1 MADEDKIKRI
11 SASDQVFEALQSQ
24 ISSGVW
30 KVGDRLPSEG
40 ELAERYGVN
49 RLTVRV
55 ALQKLNALG
64 LVETRS
70 GSGTHVIE
78 FDFEAYLK
86 TASRFYAQGGMMKNV
101 AEFRNHIE
109 IECAR
114 LACERATGEELEE
127 LGRLAQAHRKVW
139 ISSGDV
145 SHDVWCRLVA
155 DADMAFHEQVV
166 RMAHNPLY
174 VYAFA
179 LAREPLYEYLLFC
192 VSKWVPDLLKN
203 FRLDKHRD
211 IHYSIYESIKKR
223 DFAACQSDYAAMI
236 SSYTNASR
244 SMPVVG

>member
-1 MADEDKIKRI
+1 MSDEVKIKKV
-11 SASDQVFEALQSQ
+11 SAADQVFEALQSQ

-64 LVETRS
+64 IVETRS

-78 FDFEAYLK
+78 FDFENYLRM
-86 TASRFYAQGGMMKNV
+86 ASKFYGQSDMMKSV
-101 AEFRNHIE
+101 TEFRNHME

-114 LACERATGEELEE
+114 LACERATEEDLEKLE
-127 LGRLAQAHRKVW
+127 RLALEHRRAW
-139 ISSGDV
+139 MDAGRIE
-145 SHDVWCRLVA
+145 HDVWCRRVA
-155 DADMAFHEQVV
+155 DVDIAFHEHVV
-166 RMAHNPLY
+166 SMAHNPLY
-174 VYAFA
+174 SYAFA
-179 LAREPLYEYLLFC
+179 VAREPIYEYMLFC
-192 VSKWVPDLLKN
+192 VSKWVPEMVKN
-203 FRLDKHRD
+203 FRLDRRRD

-236 SSYTNASR
+236 DSYTRANW